1 MLFQRRLTALVKIT
15 ISSLMLAYEI
25 QINKFKFKVA
35 CEVKRFLILIHTLN
49 NNYFTSTKFKRSLLK
64 ISVGSKY

>member
-1 MLFQRRLTALVKIT
+1 MLFQRRLTALVKNP

-35 CEVKRFLILIHTLN
+35 FEVKRFLI
-49 NNYFTSTKFKRSLLK
+49 SKRFCNSY
-64 ISVGSKY
+64 SE